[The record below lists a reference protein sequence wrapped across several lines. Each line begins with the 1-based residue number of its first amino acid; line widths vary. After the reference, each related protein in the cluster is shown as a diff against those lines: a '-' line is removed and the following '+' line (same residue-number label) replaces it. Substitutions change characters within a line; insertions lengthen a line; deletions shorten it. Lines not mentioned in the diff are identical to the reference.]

1 MIGAESRIKVLV
13 VDDSAI
19 VRKILTETIAAEPDM
34 EVVGTAP
41 DPYVAR
47 DKILALNPDV
57 LTLDI
62 EMPRMD
68 GLTFLKKLML
78 YHPMPV
84 IVISSLGHSSCEA
97 SVEALRHGAIEV
109 LAKPGGPY
117 SIGELRTALAAKLRA
132 AASACIRNVA
142 PKAVAP
148 HPRPPARA
156 GSFRQD
162 AVIAIG
168 ASTGGTEA
176 IREVLMEMPADTPP
190 IVITQHIP
198 QAFSAAFAG
207 RLDRS
212 CAMEVR
218 EARDGD
224 EARPGLALVAPG
236 NFHMLLRRAGGGFR
250 VQVQD
255 GPQVCYQ
262 RPSVDVLFASVAE
275 SAKDHA
281 VGALLTGMGCDG
293 AQGLL
298 RMKRA
303 GARTIAQNEESCVV
317 YGMPREAVKLG
328 AADQVMALSAIPQ
341 ALLQACRA

>member
-1 MIGAESRIKVLV
+1 VS
-13 VDDSAI
+13 
-19 VRKILTETIAAEPDM
+19 
-34 EVVGTAP
+34 
-41 DPYVAR
+41 
-47 DKILALNPDV
+47 
-57 LTLDI
+57 
-62 EMPRMD
+62 
-68 GLTFLKKLML
+68 
-78 YHPMPV
+78 
-84 IVISSLGHSSCEA
+84 
-97 SVEALRHGAIEV
+97 
-109 LAKPGGPY
+109 
-117 SIGELRTALAAKLRA
+117 
-132 AASACIRNVA
+132 
-142 PKAVAP
+142 PKAVTP
-148 HPRPPARA
+148 PPRPPVRA
-156 GSFRQD
+156 GGFRQD

-207 RLDRS
+207 RLDQL

-236 NFHMLLRRAGGGFR
+236 NYHMLLRRAGTGFR

-275 SAKDHA
+275 SAKDRA
-281 VGALLTGMGCDG
+281 VGALLTGLSSDG

-303 GARTIAQNEESCVV
+303 GARTIAQNEESCMV

-341 ALLQACRA
+341 ALLQACGA

>member
-1 MIGAESRIKVLV
+1 M
-13 VDDSAI
+13 
-19 VRKILTETIAAEPDM
+19 
-34 EVVGTAP
+34 
-41 DPYVAR
+41 
-47 DKILALNPDV
+47 
-57 LTLDI
+57 
-62 EMPRMD
+62 
-68 GLTFLKKLML
+68 
-78 YHPMPV
+78 
-84 IVISSLGHSSCEA
+84 
-97 SVEALRHGAIEV
+97 
-109 LAKPGGPY
+109 
-117 SIGELRTALAAKLRA
+117 
-132 AASACIRNVA
+132 A
-142 PKAVAP
+142 PKAVTP
-148 HPRPPARA
+148 PPRPHVHA
-156 GSFRQD
+156 GGFRQD

-198 QAFSAAFAG
+198 QAFSDAFAG
-207 RLDRS
+207 RLDQL

-224 EARPGLALVAPG
+224 EARPGLALVALG
-236 NFHMLLRRAGGGFR
+236 NFHMLLRRVGGGFR

-275 SAKDHA
+275 SAKDRA
-281 VGALLTGMGCDG
+281 VGALLTGLSSDG

-328 AADQVMALSAIPQ
+328 AADQVMALSAIPRPCYKP
-341 ALLQACRA
+341 AGHRSVIARGLRIFMRSAAAEG